1 MSPTF
6 ERRLAM
12 FTVETQSKRDEKY
25 MKLTRKFADSRQV
38 KFSSVNAIYFFIK
51 LLSLK
56 VDFYRNRVQC
66 GMSCLVS
73 RLQGWSGKWIMWNQ
87 LMLPVVNCNT
97 GGGTDRKWKRILHC
111 CTMDAD
117 ISGSLGKKNSQDC
130 VNAKREYMCTWQK
143 ESTIRDVEVSQI
155 KKNINWLITL
165 YVTTCALT
173 EATERRQPFRY
184 AKIAGKMLL

>member
-1 MSPTF
+1 
-6 ERRLAM
+6 
-12 FTVETQSKRDEKY
+12 

-56 VDFYRNRVQC
+56 VDFHRNRVQC

-155 KKNINWLITL
+155 KNNNWLITL

-173 EATERRQPFRY
+173 EATERRQPFHY
-184 AKIAGKMLL
+184 AKIAGKMLLQTHFKTPQ